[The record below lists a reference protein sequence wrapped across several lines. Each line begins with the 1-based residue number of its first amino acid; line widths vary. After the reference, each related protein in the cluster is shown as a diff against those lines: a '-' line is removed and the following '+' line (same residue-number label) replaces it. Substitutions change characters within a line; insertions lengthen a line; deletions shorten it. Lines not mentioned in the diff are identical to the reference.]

1 MRYRFIILSYNTG
14 KDGKTAVTLRITK
27 NRKRKYINTGLR
39 ASPEQ
44 WDTAGDRFVTDR
56 RLVPGYKAYNT
67 RLSELE
73 ARVNAVLRDF
83 DSRRIDWTLN
93 QFETEYL
100 GKTARGSVKAYFDKT
115 VVTLRETEHIGN
127 AICYSRTLRMMSLFD
142 KRLAGRIFSEIDIRY
157 VKAFD
162 VFLQKRGC
170 RGNTRKYYIK
180 ALRAVLNKAI
190 QDKEATESTYPF
202 GKGGFNIAALE
213 EDTPK
218 RYLSQDIMH
227 RIKTTAL
234 DNGVLERTRRLF
246 LFMYYCYGISFI
258 DAALLTT
265 DNLVKRS
272 GGTYIVYK
280 RNKTKESKRARPL
293 RIKITPQIQEQLDW
307 FAGHTKIAGN
317 YLLPIVSA
325 AGYTGER
332 LYRHIRGRYRRNGKY
347 LNSLGLAL
355 GITGMRLTS
364 HCARHTMAMTLQ
376 DHHVPREVISQILG
390 HKDITTTS
398 IYLDSFTDSVIDEA
412 ARVL

>member
-14 KDGKTAVTLRITK
+14 KDGKTAVTLRVTK

-39 ASPEQ
+39 ARPEQ

-100 GKTARGSVKAYFDKT
+100 GKTAKGSVKAYFDKT

-127 AICYSRTLRMMSLFD
+127 AICYSRTLSMMSLFD
-142 KRLAGRIFSEIDIRY
+142 KRLASRIFSEIDIRY

-170 RGNTRKYYIK
+170 RGNTRKYYLK

-190 QDKEATESTYPF
+190 QDKEAPESTYPF
-202 GKGGFNIAALE
+202 GKGGFNIAALSE
-213 EDTPK
+213 ITAK
-218 RYLSQDIMH
+218 RHLTQESMT
-227 RIKTTAL
+227 RLKTTAMP
-234 DNGVLERTRRLF
+234 DPVLEKTRRLF

-258 DAALLTT
+258 DAAMLTRS
-265 DNLVKRS
+265 NLENCNC
-272 GGTYIVYK
+272 GTYIVYK
-280 RNKTKESKRARPL
+280 RNKTKDNKDSRPI
-293 RIKITPQIQEQLDW
+293 RIRISTEINLLLDW
-307 FAGHTKIAGN
+307 FSSHTHLYGD
-317 YLLPIVSA
+317 YLLPIVSVP
-325 AGYTGER
+325 GYSGER
-332 LYRHIRGRYRRNGKY
+332 LYSHIRGRYKHFSRN
-347 LNSLGLAL
+347 LNKLVEPFS
-355 GITGMRLTS
+355 T
-364 HCARHTMAMTLQ
+364 
-376 DHHVPREVISQILG
+376 
-390 HKDITTTS
+390 
-398 IYLDSFTDSVIDEA
+398 
-412 ARVL
+412 

>member
-1 MRYRFIILSYNTG
+1 MKSVIFVSFKKHYQPLKTLKPCATDSSYSATTQG
-14 KDGKTAVTLRITK
+14 RTERQPSPSASPRTE
-27 NRKRKYINTGLR
+27 KRKYINTGLR

-190 QDKEATESTYPF
+190 QDKEAPKSTYPF

-227 RIKTTAL
+227 RIKL
-234 DNGVLERTRRLF
+234 
-246 LFMYYCYGISFI
+246 
-258 DAALLTT
+258 
-265 DNLVKRS
+265 
-272 GGTYIVYK
+272 
-280 RNKTKESKRARPL
+280 
-293 RIKITPQIQEQLDW
+293 
-307 FAGHTKIAGN
+307 
-317 YLLPIVSA
+317 
-325 AGYTGER
+325 
-332 LYRHIRGRYRRNGKY
+332 
-347 LNSLGLAL
+347 
-355 GITGMRLTS
+355 
-364 HCARHTMAMTLQ
+364 
-376 DHHVPREVISQILG
+376 
-390 HKDITTTS
+390 
-398 IYLDSFTDSVIDEA
+398 
-412 ARVL
+412 